1 MLDFQQIPA
10 SDLNIGALLQK
21 ANWLYMSRELMSQL
35 KVAQLKSQARKS
47 ELLIDK
53 GVQSDQRSSR
63 VKKTE

>member
-1 MLDFQQIPA
+1 
-10 SDLNIGALLQK
+10 
-21 ANWLYMSRELMSQL
+21 MSQL